1 MVGIPESS
9 PFAYAPYRRVVAAQS
24 ISSVGRYMGNVAT
37 SWLVMQLSGKAAGVG
52 VLMVSMML
60 PGLIAGP
67 IGGQLIDRVHLRRVA
82 STVWVTAAIPAVA
95 LGLLAYFDKLTPL
108 AIYGLAAASAIP
120 LTIAA
125 AFSSRVLTAAV
136 PDELSRY
143 AITDASIP
151 ENVARILGSLL
162 AGALIGWAGTAWTF
176 WLIGAV
182 SIVTA
187 ILYLGVPSEVW
198 DKSRPKH
205 EGGEA
210 GKVAVDKD
218 GGGGGE
224 AGGEAEVSR
233 AGLRDALAITVV
245 KASILSGFIF
255 ALLIAP
261 LGRLAAPV
269 ASAHNEAASSV
280 GILAAALAIGGIA
293 ANPLLRKMMGRGASA
308 LRLMGASVLAGGIA
322 MVACAI
328 VGNFWYDI
336 ATFALVGAA
345 WEYSSTTGQ
354 SSIQRGAPDSVLGRA
369 SALAITAITLASAI
383 GPLGLGWL
391 MDAVGLRRA
400 IGAIGAV
407 AIAIGAHHVWWTART
422 ITDEA

>member
-108 AIYGLAAASAIP
+108 AIYALAAASAIP

-198 DKSRPKH
+198 DKSGPKH
-205 EGGEA
+205 EGDEA
-210 GKVAVDKD
+210 EKG
-218 GGGGGE
+218 
-224 AGGEAEVSR
+224 AGDNGAEPEVSR
-233 AGLRDALAITVV
+233 AGLRDALAIPVV

-400 IGAIGAV
+400 IGAVGAV